1 MRARIKNIISLA
13 AIGLLVGGATAQC
26 LHATP
31 TRAEIFRWNKII
43 QNSKIK
49 I

>member
-31 TRAEIFRWNKII
+31 TRAEKVEVLGEKPGDIPLE
-43 QNSKIK
+43 
-49 I
+49 